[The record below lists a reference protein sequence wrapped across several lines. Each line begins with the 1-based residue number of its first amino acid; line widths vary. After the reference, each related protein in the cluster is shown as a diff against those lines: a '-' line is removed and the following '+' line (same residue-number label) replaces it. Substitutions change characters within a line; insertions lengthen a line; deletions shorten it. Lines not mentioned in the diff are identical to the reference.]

1 VFLFCLSLL
10 KLKERDMKSVALKDV
25 AVGQVVGFGFNL
37 SWFLVEVVGQLDN
50 GKTQL
55 KSLVNGGVFTAAN
68 TKEVDIV

>member
-1 VFLFCLSLL
+1 
-10 KLKERDMKSVALKDV
+10 MKSVALKDV

>member
-1 VFLFCLSLL
+1 VFLFFLSLL

-37 SWFLVEVVGQLDN
+37 SWFLVEVVSQLDN